1 MLEKGS
7 RARAIIGS
15 IVFFFIAPF
24 VVGGVVPYLLVGWQ
38 WNDLYIGFDVLRI
51 VGGAV
56 SLTGLACVLECFG
69 RFALEGRGTPA
80 PVLQTEILIASGLY
94 RFVRNPMY
102 VAVLMIVLGQA
113 LFFGQILLFGYAVL
127 VWVGFH
133 AFVRIYEE
141 PQLQRRF
148 GTSYETYCLHV
159 RRWWPRATPWRASRK
174 SNFKL

>member
-7 RARAIIGS
+7 RARAIVGS

-24 VVGGVVPYLLVGWQ
+24 VVAGVVPYLLLGWQ
-38 WNDLYIGFDVLRI
+38 FRDLYFGFDVLRF
-51 VGGAV
+51 VDGAV
-56 SLTGLACVLECFG
+56 ILTGLACVLECFG

-127 VWVGFH
+127 VWVVFH

-141 PQLQRRF
+141 PQLSRRF
-148 GTSYETYCLHV
+148 GTSYDTYCLHV
-159 RRWWPRATPWRASRK
+159 RRWWPRATPWKARRI
-174 SNFKL
+174 SNFEL

>member
-1 MLEKGS
+1 MLEKGR
-7 RARAIIGS
+7 RARAVAGS

-24 VVGGVVPYLLVGWQ
+24 VVAGVVPYLLVGWQ
-38 WNDLYIGFDVLRI
+38 FKDLYLGFGALRF

-56 SLTGLACVLECFG
+56 ILTGLACVLECFG

-80 PVLQTEILIASGLY
+80 PVLQTDILIASGLY

-102 VAVLMIVLGQA
+102 IAVLMIVLGQA
-113 LFFGQILLFGYAVL
+113 LFFGQILLLGYAVL
-127 VWVGFH
+127 VWVVFH

-141 PQLQRRF
+141 PQLRRRF

-159 RRWWPRATPWRASRK
+159 SRWWPRSTPWKASRN
-174 SNFKL
+174 SDF